1 MYNHISLR
9 FVTYFRIVLDKSLI
23 VELSVYIKENVLSK
37 AALECTLKVIEIS
50 EGHYTAWYTGLRVNF
65 SNYLRSFRRKVL
77 LSFKDKSLLENEL
90 EFIKG
95 FTVETPKNYQL
106 WQHRQI
112 IVERIGDHEVF
123 LKDLED
129 TKVQLS
135 LDAKNIHCWQY
146 RQWIVRKLMGDNDVL
161 RSELKYTELL
171 LKDDVYN
178 NSAWNHRYFLI
189 KASESYKANKDQCL
203 LDEFNAILQFLD
215 KSYEDNEC
223 FWNYLTVIVQD
234 CSFLKDTV
242 IPRLSQLIGSPEDTE
257 NYLYLRFL
265 LRTNITE
272 KNSNIC
278 EKLKELH
285 PINRALWNGLCQN

>member
-1 MYNHISLR
+1 MYNHISLY

-37 AALECTLKVIEIS
+37 AALECTQKVIEIN
-50 EGHYTAWYTGLRVNF
+50 EGHYTAWYTGLLVTF

-77 LSFKDKSLLENEL
+77 FSFKDRSLLENEL
-90 EFIKG
+90 DFIKE
-95 FTVETPKNYQL
+95 FTLETPKNYQL

-112 IVERIGDHEVF
+112 IVERIDNPEVF

-146 RQWIVRKLMGDNDVL
+146 RQWIVSKVMGDNDVL
-161 RSELKYTELL
+161 RYELKYTELL

-189 KASESYKANKDQCL
+189 KASESYNANKDQCL
-203 LDEFNAILQFLD
+203 MDEFDAIIQFLD

-223 FWNYLTVIVQD
+223 FWNYLAVIVQD
-234 CSFLKDTV
+234 SQSLKDTV
-242 IPRLSQLIGSPEDTE
+242 IPRISQLIGSPEDTE

-265 LRTNITE
+265 VRTNITE
-272 KNSNIC
+272 MNSNIC

-285 PINRALWNGLCQN
+285 PINRALWSGLCQN